1 MDTWQTA
8 VCAAGILALMYLG
21 GWIWNFLKWRK
32 AKSSPAKI
40 ASIKLETYD
49 SKGRIKQ
56 VGHELRELTWKGGK
70 RNEKEGSV

>member
-8 VCAAGILALMYLG
+8 VLIAITICLIYIGA
-21 GWIWNFLKWRK
+21 WVVNFIKWRR

-40 ASIKLETYD
+40 TRIKLETYD

-56 VGHELRELTWKGGK
+56 VGHE
-70 RNEKEGSV
+70 